1 MPAFDIA
8 MACRSES
15 GQRDANEDA
24 LRIGGSEQCRFAVLS
39 DGAGGHAR
47 GAQAARQVVDQVAA
61 GLCPGP
67 LGPNGFGAAHLSE
80 LLRTVH
86 AGLQQQQPAAQGRER
101 MHATA
106 VVLWIDTAHARA
118 LWSHVGDSRLYRLRY
133 GAVDVVTADDSV
145 VQRLLE
151 RGVLTPGQAQTHPLK
166 SQLLAAMG
174 MTEGVDPHTVSVP
187 QPLEDGDAYLL
198 CSDGWWGA
206 LSDTELAA
214 TLADADTPQAWL
226 DAMGALIQTRA
237 TPRQD
242 NFSAIAVWVS
252 DPLESTRSM
261 AD

>member
-1 MPAFDIA
+1 
-8 MACRSES
+8 MASCSEP

-24 LRIGGSEQCRFAVLS
+24 LRTGQAGPFSYAVLC

-47 GAQAARQVVDQVAA
+47 GAEAAQQVVEYVAA
-61 GLCPGP
+61 GLG
-67 LGPNGFGAAHLSE
+67 LGPGSASTPPAFGAAHLSE
-80 LLRTVH
+80 LLRAAH
-86 AGLQQQQPAAQGRER
+86 AGLQQQQLGAQGQRR
-101 MHATA
+101 MHATV
-106 VVLWIDTAHARA
+106 VVLWLDSARGGA

-151 RGVLTPGQAQTHPLK
+151 RGVLTPEQAQTHPMK
-166 SQLLAAMG
+166 NQLLAAMG
-174 MTEGVDPHTVSVP
+174 MQDGVAPHTLGAP
-187 QPLEDGDAYLL
+187 QALEDGDAFLL

-206 LSDTELAA
+206 LRDAELVA

-226 DAMGALIQTRA
+226 DAMKTLIDARA
-237 TPRQD
+237 TPHQD

-261 AD
+261 DA